1 MFIASVIL
9 FAVLVTLISTV
20 TFYQKKIA
28 RIETRLNNEIAKTDA
43 AAFKAGCEAGW
54 AVGYKFM
61 RDKALEVMKNE
72 INNREK

>member
-1 MFIASVIL
+1 VFIAS
-9 FAVLVTLISTV
+9 AVLFTAVVTLFSTV

-43 AAFKAGCEAGW
+43 VAFKAGCEAGW